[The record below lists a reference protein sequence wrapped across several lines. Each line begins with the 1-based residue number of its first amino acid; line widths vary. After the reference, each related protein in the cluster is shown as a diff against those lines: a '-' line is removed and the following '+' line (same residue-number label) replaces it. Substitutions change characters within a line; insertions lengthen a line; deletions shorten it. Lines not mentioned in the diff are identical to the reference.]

1 MEAYEIS
8 CNVLDTANSQ
18 KVVSAG
24 ASTQSTALTAP
35 ASNSLVPTQSSI
47 PCLITADAIGF
58 IIQGINPVATNTGT
72 CQIVLANSSYRVK
85 IVAGNKIA
93 YIPLVGSGN
102 LYITPQG

>member
-1 MEAYEIS
+1 MEVYEIS
-8 CNVLDTANSQ
+8 CNVLDTPTSQ

-24 ASTQSTALTAP
+24 ASVQSTALTAP
-35 ASNSLVPTQSSI
+35 SSNALVPTQSSI

-72 CQIVLANSSYRVK
+72 CQIVLANSSYRIK
-85 IVAGNKIA
+85 LTSGNKIA
-93 YIPLVGSGN
+93 YIPLVGAGN